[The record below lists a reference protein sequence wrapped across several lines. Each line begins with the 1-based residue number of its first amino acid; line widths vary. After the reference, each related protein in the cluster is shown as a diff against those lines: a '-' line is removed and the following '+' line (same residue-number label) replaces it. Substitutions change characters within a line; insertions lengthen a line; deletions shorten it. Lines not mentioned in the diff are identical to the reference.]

1 MEIYLSR
8 IVIDP
13 RLPSGRRALADV
25 GACHQAIMSAYPDG
39 LGAGARSHL
48 RVLWREDPELP
59 SGLLVQSGI
68 EPDAERLGCALGAL
82 DVGIKRIDQRL
93 REALRPDSE
102 LTFRLLANVTRKID
116 TRSTPGGTR
125 RHGRRVP
132 LRREEDQLSWLE
144 RRMAMAGAGVVS
156 VGGVPDVQVRG
167 PVRLTGRRAG
177 VVLTFEGFDYVGRLV
192 IRDAGRFL
200 RALAEGIGPG
210 KAYGF
215 GLLLVAPPS
224 RSVGERP

>member
-25 GACHQAIMSAYPDG
+25 AACHRAIMSGYPDG
-39 LGAGARSHL
+39 LGAGARSRL
-48 RVLWREDPELP
+48 RVLWREDPAVP
-59 SGLLVQSGI
+59 TGLLVQSGI
-68 EPDAERLGCALGAL
+68 EPDLDRLKRALGGL
-82 DVGIKRIDQRL
+82 DAAVKRIDQRF
-93 REALRPDSE
+93 REAIRADTE

-116 TRSTPGGTR
+116 TRSTPTGAR

-132 LRREEDQLSWLE
+132 LRREGDRLAWLQ
-144 RRMAMAGAGVVS
+144 RRMAIAGAEIVS

-167 PVRLTGRRAG
+167 PLRRTGRRAG
-177 VVLTFEGFDYVGRLV
+177 TVLTFEGFDYVGRLL
-192 IRDAGRFL
+192 IRDAPAFL
-200 RALAEGIGPG
+200 RCLAEGIGPG

-215 GLLLVAPPS
+215 GLLLVAPS
-224 RSVGERP
+224 RRA